1 MNRSL
6 QHPLRAPGS
15 VPLMLQTEAL
25 SSRDVR
31 TEPLSSA
38 SPCTKLAN
46 NLPSDLKHKT
56 TNVSIFSSLCAPIFL
71 KQLLAPPNSC
81 QLRASD
87 LISCRKGCPPPL
99 TPGPGNSSS
108 AQCPLRAWGHPF
120 AFPRISPNLPPTSY
134 IVNFSL
140 STGAFLSAIMLALIL
155 NILV

>member
-38 SPCTKLAN
+38 SPCAKLAN

-56 TNVSIFSSLCAPIFL
+56 TNVSIFSWLCAPIFL

-99 TPGPGNSSS
+99 TPGPGTAPQHSVPSGLGATHLPFQGFRQTFHPLLISS
-108 AQCPLRAWGHPF
+108 
-120 AFPRISPNLPPTSY
+120 ISPFPLEH
-134 IVNFSL
+134 FCQQLCWL
-140 STGAFLSAIMLALIL
+140 SF
-155 NILV
+155 